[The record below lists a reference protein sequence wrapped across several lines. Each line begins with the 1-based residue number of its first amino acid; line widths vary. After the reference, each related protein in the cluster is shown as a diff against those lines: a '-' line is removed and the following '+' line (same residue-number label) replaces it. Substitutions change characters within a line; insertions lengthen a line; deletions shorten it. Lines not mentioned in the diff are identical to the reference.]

1 MSTRNSSRPL
11 ASVLTEVVS
20 EVAYLIQ
27 TEIRLARAEV
37 SEKIARAAD
46 GGKLIGAG
54 AVLLLASLFLLLTAI
69 VRFLVLAGIP
79 DHWGFLIVGV
89 IVAIAGVVLLMKG
102 SNDLKGSA
110 LVPKRTIDQVRAD
123 ISVVKEQ
130 VK

>member
-1 MSTRNSSRPL
+1 M
-11 ASVLTEVVS
+11 
-20 EVAYLIQ
+20 
-27 TEIRLARAEV
+27 
-37 SEKIARAAD
+37 
-46 GGKLIGAG
+46 
-54 AVLLLASLFLLLTAI
+54 
-69 VRFLVLAGIP
+69 LAGIP

-123 ISVVKEQ
+123 LSVVKEQ